1 MLKIYIKRPLQKSLH
16 TVVLISVGPNLIL
29 VHKIVKSRQNK
40 TSVILLHLKM
50 GIYVFML

>member
-16 TVVLISVGPNLIL
+16 TVVFILVGPNLIL
-29 VHKIVKSRQNK
+29 VHKIVKSPQNSS
-40 TSVILLHLKM
+40 SVTLLYLKM